1 MKRIAAA
8 LAVASLIGAGNVA
21 LAETQAADDNK
32 GVGTQMRE
40 GAVEMKEDTKD
51 AMRNTRDAVTGTDK
65 VDARDNDADERP
77 EAYPADN
84 SGRNQRD
91 RNDAMPTAEDQSN
104 NKQDVEITQNIRKSV
119 TADDSLSMNAQNVK
133 IITNG
138 GVVTLRGPVKS
149 EQEKQKIA
157 AKAKA
162 VTGVSRVD
170 NQLEIEAE

>member
-21 LAETQAADDNK
+21 LAENQAADTNK

-51 AMRNTRDAVTGTDK
+51 AMRNTRDAVTGDK

-91 RNDAMPTAEDQSN
+91 KNDATPTAEDQSN

-119 TADDSLSMNAQNVK
+119 TGDDSLSMNAHNVK
-133 IITNG
+133 IITNA

-162 VTGVSRVD
+162 VTGVARVD